1 MKFVCELCHT
11 KYAISDEKVR
21 GKVLKVRCKTCANVI
36 TVRETGA
43 SVESPTA
50 APPGAGPAR
59 ASQSGG
65 FDVHLAPTAA
75 ARITHDVLDVAE
87 SAPSGRVSAPS
98 LFAPAPVAPP
108 AAPGRVTRPS
118 APATAVVDDGIEWFM
133 AVEGS
138 QTGPFPRPKLVE
150 KLRELGAD
158 ADVHVWNARFDS
170 WKPPLE
176 VPELKADLAAPRPR
190 RAPTPAAPPPAP
202 GARRS
207 SGAMPVASSG
217 RATRPSGAHALSTRA
232 TDGAVVANPVSA
244 EVARSRPELRTSGAM
259 AHRTTSP
266 RNGIATAAAFAESA
280 GDALTELDLPAGPVA
295 PGAPEGRRSPTRPSG
310 PSLTL
315 AAGPSGAALPAP
327 AGFPAEASPILSPP
341 LGTRLAKGRPFKLML
356 GALGVVVVVCGV
368 VAYSVLRRPSPPPA
382 VAEVAPEKPA
392 APDFAGL
399 AAKIAAEEPVAQPA
413 QPAAPSAPAVVP
425 VAPPE
430 PARTS
435 GRSGKRNAR
444 ASKGAA
450 SPATPTAPPPLSPTA
465 PPALSAEQQA
475 AVSRFAEPS
484 QRQLQLTTG
493 SGSGG
498 PRSTPAQADISRVI
512 NANRQGIQ
520 TCYQRA
526 LLRDN
531 SLVRGKITVR
541 VSIGI
546 SGKVKKVSLDAPA
559 QFRTLEPCIRE
570 VMSRWAF
577 PPSSEE
583 YGTEFPVVLQGS

>member
-75 ARITHDVLDVAE
+75 ARITHGQMDILDVAD
-87 SAPSGRVSAPS
+87 SAGSGRVSAPS

-108 AAPGRVTRPS
+108 PAPGRVTRPS
-118 APATAVVDDGIEWFM
+118 APGRPVADDGVEWYM

-138 QTGPFPRPKLVE
+138 QTGPFPRSKLVE
-150 KLRELGAD
+150 KLRDLGAE

-170 WKPPLE
+170 WKPPLA
-176 VPELKADLAAPRPR
+176 VPELKAELAAARPR
-190 RAPTPAAPPPAP
+190 RPPTPAAPPPVP
-202 GARRS
+202 GAGRA
-207 SGAMPVASSG
+207 SGSMSAPPGA
-217 RATRPSGAHALSTRA
+217 RATRPSGAHATSPRVADASDAARVRA
-232 TDGAVVANPVSA
+232 
-244 EVARSRPELRTSGAM
+244 ELRTGGGA
-259 AHRTTSP
+259 ASRTTSP
-266 RNGIATAAAFAESA
+266 RNGVATAAAFAESA
-280 GDALTELDLPAGPVA
+280 GDALTELDLPAGSSA
-295 PGAPEGRRSPTRPSG
+295 STAAEGRRSGTRPSG

-327 AGFPAEASPILSPP
+327 AGLSAEPPPTLSPP
-341 LGTRLAKGRPFKLML
+341 SATALGKGRPIKLMV
-356 GALGVVVVVCGV
+356 GALGVVVVVCGI
-368 VAYSVLRRPSPPPA
+368 VAFSVLRRPSPPPA
-382 VAEVAPEKPA
+382 VAEVAPTTPA
-392 APDFAGL
+392 APDFAKL
-399 AAKIAAEEPVAQPA
+399 AAKIAAEEPPTEQPRS
-413 QPAAPSAPAVVP
+413 APPPAPAVVP
-425 VAPPE
+425 VPPPE
-430 PARTS
+430 PPRAA

-444 ASKGAA
+444 APKGPAA
-450 SPATPTAPPPLSPTA
+450 SATPTAPPPLAPTA
-465 PPALSAEQQA
+465 PPPLSPEQQA
-475 AVSRFAEPS
+475 AVSRFAEPA
-484 QRQLQLTTG
+484 QRHLQLTTG
-493 SGSGG
+493 SGASGA
-498 PRSTPAQADISRVI
+498 RSTPAQADISRVI

-546 SGKVKKVSLDAPA
+546 SGKVKKVSLDAPP